1 MASFLSKVLAD
12 MEIKSLETAIVKE
25 ASAGDLDAAWDKLQK
40 LRKAQAHQRE
50 SAWSLPRIS
59 DQQLFHPEDVADV
72 MAEIAKVH
80 GDDPDLMSL
89 MGQCLEAI
97 RDIDDLNAPAP
108 EHEIFQDVVNRLA
121 QLAEEHAGKDEE
133 EPLLRGLAHG
143 ARMMARQR
151 DEIAEAGYR
160 KLVELEPE
168 RASNHYNL
176 GLFYKTRGRF
186 QEGMEANQRAMD
198 LAPEDEEPYIWNLGI
213 CATGAGAGE
222 VALKLWKGMGNKIEM
237 GRFGLPDGRYPQC
250 KVRLAERPLA
260 ERSAGADDPGLEETI
275 WIERLSPCHG
285 IIRSVLYYD
294 LGVNYGDV
302 VLIDGAPITYH
313 KYGDDEVPV
322 FPHMA
327 TLVHQN
333 YQIYPFAGTQETARQ
348 LADVSV
354 DLERDA
360 LVYSHTESYRELCA
374 CCWRDPDVDHERHDV
389 EEQHVVTGRIAAP
402 EEVAPGDLL
411 AQIDK
416 ALAERAPCKL
426 YAPELCRAAGFEER
440 AAVEQRRFEMLM
452 GN

>member
-1 MASFLSKVLAD
+1 MAWFLSKVLAEK
-12 MEIKSLETAIVKE
+12 EIETLETAIVDE
-25 ASAGDLDAAWDKLQK
+25 ASAGDLDSAWDKLQK

-50 SAWSLPRIS
+50 AAWSLLRIS

-80 GDDPDLMSL
+80 GDDPGLMSL

-108 EHEIFQDVVNRLA
+108 NHEIFQDVVNRLSA
-121 QLAEEHAGKDEE
+121 LAEDHAGKDEE
-133 EPLLRGLAHG
+133 EHLLRGLAHA
-143 ARMMARQR
+143 ARMMARQH

-168 RASNHYNL
+168 RASHHYNL

-260 ERSAGADDPGLEETI
+260 ERSAEADDPGLEETI

-333 YQIYPFAGTQETARQ
+333 YQIYPFAGTQESARQ
-348 LADVSV
+348 LADVSMG
-354 DLERDA
+354 LEKDA
-360 LVYSHTESYRELCA
+360 IVYSHTESFREICYS
-374 CCWRDPDVDHERHDV
+374 CWRDPNVDHESHEPV
-389 EEQHVVTGRIAAP
+389 EKHVVTGRIAAP
-402 EEVAPGDLL
+402 KDIAPEALL
-411 AQIDK
+411 AQID
-416 ALAERAPCKL
+416 AAVAERGPCRL
-426 YAPELCRAAGFEER
+426 FAPELCEAAGLEER
-440 AAVEQRRFEMLM
+440 AAVERRRFEMLA